1 MRRTSAPRSA
11 ADSRSVV
18 ASAITAHRCKAI
30 FSAMSVSNVVVL
42 LGFPLDFQGAGGMK
56 RRLPITIESE
66 FVLVD
71 INLPPHTEATNRHGP
86 NPAHPGRSAAASHAA
101 VIAANAQPS
110 RCGTGRTVAPPN
122 STATAANATAKRCAR

>member
-1 MRRTSAPRSA
+1 
-11 ADSRSVV
+11 
-18 ASAITAHRCKAI
+18 
-30 FSAMSVSNVVVL
+30 
-42 LGFPLDFQGAGGMK
+42 MK

-71 INLPPHTEATNRHGP
+71 ISFPPQIAEQDRHHP
-86 NPAHPGRSAAASHAA
+86 TAAQPGRPAAASHAA